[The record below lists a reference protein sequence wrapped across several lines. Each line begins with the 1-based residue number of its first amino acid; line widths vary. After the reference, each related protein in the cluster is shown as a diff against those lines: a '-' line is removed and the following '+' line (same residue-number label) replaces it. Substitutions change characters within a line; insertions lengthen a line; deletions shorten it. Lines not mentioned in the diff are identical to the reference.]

1 MNDADLRIFTFE
13 LSHLKSNNLILST
26 KLRSF
31 TSLQDR
37 KLLPTWGI
45 SLKQNVVVFFFPGKV
60 AIQPGSTLKGSRPKA
75 KSLVAPGREVS
86 TVSFQSLLVI
96 YPPGTNISLSKVAGK
111 MMFFFHRWD
120 MDSFPRGVKKPKVED
135 VSCVF
140 LST

>member
-45 SLKQNVVVFFFPGKV
+45 SLKQNVVVFFSGKV

-86 TVSFQSLLVI
+86 TVSF
-96 YPPGTNISLSKVAGK
+96 KA
-111 MMFFFHRWD
+111 FW
-120 MDSFPRGVKKPKVED
+120 
-135 VSCVF
+135 
-140 LST
+140 